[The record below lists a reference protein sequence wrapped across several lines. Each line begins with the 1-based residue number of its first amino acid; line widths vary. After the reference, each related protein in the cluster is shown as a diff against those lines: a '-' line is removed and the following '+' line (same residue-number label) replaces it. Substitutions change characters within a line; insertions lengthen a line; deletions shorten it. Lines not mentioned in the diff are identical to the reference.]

1 MDNIR
6 EWKALLIPYEQAVS
20 ELKVKLKS
28 IRSEFRELNQY
39 SPIEFVTG
47 RVKKLSSIIEKAN
60 RRDIPLEQITDLM
73 EDIAGLRIMCQFC
86 EDIYTVVEL
95 LHKRDGKDLSIVYEK
110 DYVRFPKE
118 SGYSSY
124 HMIIR
129 YPVETAF
136 GTREVLAELQIRTLA
151 MNFWATIEHSLN
163 YKYKSNIPKTVRERL
178 KRSAMAAAK
187 LDAEMTQIRKEI
199 IGAQI
204 LFEYKSN
211 LVSDINANI
220 RALFSVGREAE
231 ASTFQTK
238 FEALWE
244 DGTVEDLQE
253 LLDEVQLVA
262 PADALL
268 KKLALRN

>member
-1 MDNIR
+1 MNNIR
-6 EWKALLIPYEQAVS
+6 EWKSLLIPYEQAVS

-28 IRSEFRELNQY
+28 MRSEFRELNQY

-47 RVKKLSSIIEKAN
+47 RVKKVSSIIEKAN
-60 RRDIPLEQITDLM
+60 RRGIEIEDISKLM

-136 GTREVLAELQIRTLA
+136 GTREVLVELQIRTLA

-163 YKYKSNIPKTVRERL
+163 YKYKSNIPPEIKERL

-187 LDAEMTQIRKEI
+187 LDAEMTEIRKEI

-211 LVSDINANI
+211 LVNDINAYI
-220 RALFSVGREAE
+220 RGLFMAEKEEE
-231 ASTFQTK
+231 ASAFQK
-238 FEALWE
+238 RFEELWD
-244 DGTVEDLQE
+244 DGTVEELQQLLEE
-253 LLDEVQLVA
+253 L
-262 PADALL
+262 
-268 KKLALRN
+268 KLIVPRDVLRKNLAVGK